1 MRTREL
7 GPPLR
12 LSVSPERSELKRVR
26 ELVREYATAR
36 GADTEAV
43 VLAAHEAV
51 AYALLDADLA
61 TEPIDIEVCNRAG
74 ALELRVR
81 AGVAAAAGG
90 WDAVESIGLRLIA
103 ELSDRFEIPFRP
115 QGGFEI
121 RASFS
126 ICRP

>member
-36 GADTEAV
+36 GADTE
-43 VLAAHEAV
+43 
-51 AYALLDADLA
+51 
-61 TEPIDIEVCNRAG
+61 PIDIKVCNRAG

-126 ICRP
+126 IGRP